1 MSEDSDAEKTESASP
16 KRLEQAREEGDVPR
30 SREVATFT
38 VLMASG
44 CCLWFAGDA
53 IVRRLTAVMVSGLS
67 LDREQILNPDAMMLR
82 IGYDV
87 GSVLLTCLPYAV
99 AIMVV
104 ALASPLLVGGWL
116 FSAKAFMPKFSKLN
130 PNLMILRVASDVTSV
145 LLTCLPY
152 AVAIMVVALASPLLV
167 GGWLFSSKAFTPNF
181 GKLNPIRGLG
191 NMVSKNA
198 LVELLKALAK
208 TLVVGFV
215 AWMVM
220 QHYKDAVLGL
230 SVESLKAGS
239 AHLISLLISAFLIIV
254 GALGLIA
261 AIDGPYQMWHYA
273 NKMKMTLQEVK
284 QEAKESDG
292 NPQIKQ
298 KIRQLQHEMSRR
310 RMMADVPTADV
321 VVTNPTHY
329 AVALKYGE
337 NSRGAPQVVAKGADA
352 VAARIRELA
361 GEHKVAILEAPALAR
376 ALYKHTEIGDE
387 IPEALY
393 GAVAEVLAY
402 VFQVRNYKAGGRY
415 PDRPTKLAVPPEM
428 DPLNPASQQKP
439 DSTR

>member
-1 MSEDSDAEKTESASP
+1 MSEDSDAEKTEAASP

-53 IVRRLTAVMVSGLS
+53 IVRRLTAVMVSGLT

-87 GSVLLTCLPYAV
+87 GSVLLTCLPYAL
-99 AIMVV
+99 AIMLV
-104 ALASPLLVGGWL
+104 ALASPV
-116 FSAKAFMPKFSKLN
+116 
-130 PNLMILRVASDVTSV
+130 
-145 LLTCLPY
+145 
-152 AVAIMVVALASPLLV
+152 LV

-191 NMVSKNA
+191 NMFSKNA
-198 LVELLKALAK
+198 LVELLKAVAK
-208 TLVVGFV
+208 TIVVGVV

-220 QHYKDAVLGL
+220 QHQKDAVLGL
-230 SVESLKAGS
+230 SVESLRAGS
-239 AHLISLLISAFLIIV
+239 AHLISLLITAFLMIV

-273 NKMKMTLQEVK
+273 NKMKMSLQEVK
-284 QEAKESDG
+284 QESKESDG
-292 NPQIKQ
+292 NPQIKA
-298 KIRQLQHEMSRR
+298 KIRQMQHEMSRR

-337 NSRGAPQVVAKGADA
+337 NSRGAPQVVAKGIDE
-352 VAARIRELA
+352 VAAKIRALA

-376 ALYKHTEIGDE
+376 ALYKHTDIGDE

-402 VFQVRNYKAGGRY
+402 VFQLRSYGSGHGQR
-415 PDRPTKLAVPPEM
+415 PDKPKKLDVPAEL
-428 DPLNPASQQKP
+428 DPLDPASQIKAAA
-439 DSTR
+439 DAANKNKGSTP